1 MTFKYKSESLNKL
14 EIHNSEIRLG
24 VVGAGVRLKLDNLN
38 IKIIIIFFC
47 FNHQFNLVW
56 VSSDIK

>member
-24 VVGAGVRLKLDNLN
+24 VVGAGVRLKLDDLN
-38 IKIIIIFFC
+38 VKIIIIFF
-47 FNHQFNLVW
+47 LL
-56 VSSDIK
+56 